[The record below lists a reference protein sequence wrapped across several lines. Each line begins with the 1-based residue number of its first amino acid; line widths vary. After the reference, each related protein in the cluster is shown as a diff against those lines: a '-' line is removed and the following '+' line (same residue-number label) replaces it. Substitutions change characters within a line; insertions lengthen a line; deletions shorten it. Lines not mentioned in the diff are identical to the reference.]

1 MPTHSLLTTVTRNF
15 ADIAAALSCPLL
27 SVVETVT
34 VAVPA
39 SMPVGKGYV
48 PHCDGGYSRIIRG
61 GTDNMHVVNIS
72 IGDVEFYP
80 CLVARIKRLIGY
92 CFN

>member
-1 MPTHSLLTTVTRNF
+1 MR
-15 ADIAAALSCPLL
+15 
-27 SVVETVT
+27 
-34 VAVPA
+34 
-39 SMPVGKGYV
+39 
-48 PHCDGGYSRIIRG
+48 
-61 GTDNMHVVNIS
+61 VVNIS